1 MISYRAGLTKEWIH
15 FSFTQKIASWCV
27 ELADFEV
34 PNKIQSVM
42 VWPVVIKMIQ
52 HMSSFVANVNWNDA
66 RRLKVNV
73 NRLSNDNVWNADNR
87 NRVVLPLLAI
97 SPIIYLVGVFVCRPF
112 FQPPS
117 CRPISPS
124 RVNKSE
130 YFSVGINLL
139 SHAS

>member
-1 MISYRAGLTKEWIH
+1 
-15 FSFTQKIASWCV
+15 
-27 ELADFEV
+27 
-34 PNKIQSVM
+34 M
-42 VWPVVIKMIQ
+42 VWLVVIKMTQ
-52 HMSSFVANVNWNDA
+52 HTSFFVANVNWDDV
-66 RRLKVNV
+66 RRLRVSV

-97 SPIIYLVGVFVCRPF
+97 SPIIYLVGVFVCSPF
-112 FQPPS
+112 FHPPN

-130 YFSVGINLL
+130 YFSVGINLP